1 MTRNFGFFVGVGFL
15 WLFLIYTPTIIRI
28 FIDRSDMPR
37 EYIMTCSVLLQIIG
51 TGVSLALGIGIIKI
65 SLSFCDERKPTVGT
79 LFDANGCFWRFVGV
93 NLLYGLIVLAGML
106 LLIVPGIIW
115 SIMFCHCK
123 YFVVD
128 KGMGPIEA
136 LKASAKNT
144 EGVKWELF
152 GLIWV
157 LMGINW
163 AGVICLYFGV
173 LATYPIVIMANAL
186 VYRQLLAQTPE
197 LDYLRI
203 TEPMENIEQ
212 TDWPQYHS

>member
-1 MTRNFGFFVGVGFL
+1 
-15 WLFLIYTPTIIRI
+15 
-28 FIDRSDMPR
+28 MPR